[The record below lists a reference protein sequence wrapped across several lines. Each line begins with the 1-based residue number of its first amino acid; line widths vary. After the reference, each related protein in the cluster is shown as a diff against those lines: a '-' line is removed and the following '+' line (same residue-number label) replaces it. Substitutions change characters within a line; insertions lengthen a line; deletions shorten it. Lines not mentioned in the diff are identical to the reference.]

1 MKAFGIS
8 FYSLDLKMELK
19 LLENLKLSHNKVRD
33 LNIVLRNNL
42 ILITTGFETLNTSW
56 MKEFLNHHSRG
67 MLFLPKAVLVFR
79 NETLREVRE
88 EFLRQLSRYHASKNE
103 FSHQFFLRS
112 MLKYGTQPIKIELE
126 KLEEPEVVK
135 VNLYAYDKE
144 TVLISLEEPNSWV
157 LNYMRSQL
165 EVYVER
171 GTDVSL
177 VIDVSDYKAKARLER
192 ALNKRHILHY
202 QIQYTYD
209 NHFMSKLYSDFANFS
224 FGDLCADEEEEGNT
238 QFYTVLECPIG
249 ASQDALK
256 KSYKKLTKVYHPDK
270 IFHENP
276 HMIRHYTQ
284 KFQLLQEAYT
294 ALRVVS

>member
-1 MKAFGIS
+1 M
-8 FYSLDLKMELK
+8 
-19 LLENLKLSHNKVRD
+19 
-33 LNIVLRNNL
+33 NIVLRNNL
-42 ILITTGFETLNTSW
+42 ILITTGFETLNASW
-56 MKEFLNHHSRG
+56 MREFLNHHARG

-79 NETLREVRE
+79 NETLTEVRE
-88 EFLRQLSRYHASKNE
+88 EFLSQLSQHHAAKYDFCHE
-103 FSHQFFLRS
+103 FFLRS
-112 MLKYGTQPIKIELE
+112 MLKFGNQPIKIELD
-126 KLEEPEVVK
+126 KLEEPEAVK
-135 VNLYAYDKE
+135 VNLYAYDKD
-144 TVLISLEEPNSWV
+144 TVLISLNQPNAWV
-157 LNYMRSQL
+157 LNYLRSQL

-171 GTDVSL
+171 GTDTSL
-177 VIDVSDYKAKARLER
+177 VVDVTDYKAKSRLER

-224 FGDLCADEEEEGNT
+224 FGDLCKDEEMDENL

-270 IFHENP
+270 IIHESP
-276 HMIRHYTQ
+276 HMVEHYTQ

>member
-1 MKAFGIS
+1 M
-8 FYSLDLKMELK
+8 D
-19 LLENLKLSHNKVRD
+19 
-33 LNIVLRNNL
+33 IVLRNNL
-42 ILITTGFETLNTSW
+42 ILITTEFDELNTRW

-88 EFLRQLSRYHASKNE
+88 EFLKQLSQYHAAKYD
-103 FSHQFFLRS
+103 FSHEFFLRS
-112 MLKYGTQPIKIELE
+112 MLKYGTQPIKIELNE
-126 KLEEPEVVK
+126 LQDPESVD
-135 VNLYAYDKE
+135 VNLYAYSRD
-144 TVLISLEEPNSWV
+144 TVLISLNRPNSWV
-157 LNYMRSQL
+157 LNYLRSQL

-177 VIDVSDYKAKARLER
+177 VIDVSYYKAKARLER

-202 QIQYTYD
+202 QIRYTYD

-224 FGDLCADEEEEGNT
+224 FGNLCKDEEDEQNIH
-238 QFYTVLECPIG
+238 FYTVLECPIG

-256 KSYKKLTKVYHPDK
+256 KSYKKLAKVYHPDK
-270 IFHENP
+270 IVHETPN
-276 HMIRHYTQ
+276 MIKRYTQ

-294 ALRVVS
+294 ALRIVS

>member
-1 MKAFGIS
+1 M
-8 FYSLDLKMELK
+8 
-19 LLENLKLSHNKVRD
+19 
-33 LNIVLRNNL
+33 NIVLRNNL
-42 ILITTGFETLNTSW
+42 ILITTGFDSLDTPW
-56 MKEFLNHHSRG
+56 MKDFLNHHSRG

-79 NETLREVRE
+79 NETLVEVRE
-88 EFLRQLSRYHASKNE
+88 EFLSQLSQHHAAKHE
-103 FSHQFFLRS
+103 FNHEFFLRS
-112 MLKYGTQPIKIELE
+112 MLKYGNQPIKIELE
-126 KLEEPEVVK
+126 ELLEPEVVK
-135 VNLYAYDKE
+135 VNLYAYDKD
-144 TVLISLEEPNSWV
+144 TVLISLSIPNSWV

-165 EVYVER
+165 EVYIER
-171 GTDVSL
+171 GTDLSL
-177 VIDVSDYKAKARLER
+177 VIDVSDLKAKSRLER

-224 FGDLCADEEEEGNT
+224 FGNLVNDDDRDENI

-270 IFHENP
+270 IIHEAP
-276 HMIRHYTQ
+276 HMVEHYTQ